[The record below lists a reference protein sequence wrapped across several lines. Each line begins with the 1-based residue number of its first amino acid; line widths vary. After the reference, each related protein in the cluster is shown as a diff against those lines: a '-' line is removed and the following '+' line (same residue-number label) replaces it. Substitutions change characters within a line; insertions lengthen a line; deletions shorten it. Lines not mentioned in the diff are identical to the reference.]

1 MTILQELAA
10 LYEARAVER
19 GWPHPGFSM
28 EKIGAVAVLDTD
40 GSLLELRSI
49 MTPDNKGKM
58 HPRSMSV
65 PSVKR
70 TSDITPAAFWD
81 KTAYVFGITQTPD
94 GAGQAKRTIAEHEAF
109 KAEHLK
115 RLKGAEDPALIA
127 LYRYCKTWMP
137 ERFMEFPDAVN
148 LLDQNVVFQLGDGP
162 FLHEL
167 PAARDLLV
175 TAGEDSA
182 TCLVSGRLGPIA
194 RLHPSIKGVV
204 GAQSS
209 GASLISFNND
219 AETSYGKSQGQNAPV
234 SQSTAFAYGTAL
246 NALLAKGSGNY
257 LRIGGDTVVF
267 WSDQPEIEL
276 IFNVLVSGSD
286 DRTAERDLVSRLRA
300 IAQGARTQ
308 DETLDPGSRLFVLGL
323 APNAAR
329 LSVRYWYPGTLG
341 DFAQN
346 FTQFWNDM
354 AIEPYPF
361 VKDALNLPP
370 KPWALLYDLAA
381 QRDAKN
387 IPDGLAGDLMRSLL
401 TGGPYP
407 MTLLATVIRRIRID
421 GDPDQTRRHGNVDG
435 RRAAII
441 AAVLRR
447 NFEEKVP
454 IALDED
460 ERDVAYL
467 LGRLFGAYACA
478 EQSHQSNGAGLRQK
492 YLASASAMPARVF
505 PTLMRNYEYTLSS
518 LTAATRVETVANI
531 KAERTI
537 HAIQNALCDEPP
549 EALPLS
555 GQGRFF
561 IGFYHQTSALYAK
574 AAGATDALSE
584 DEGSTE

>member
-19 GWPHPGFSM
+19 DWPHPGFSM
-28 EKIGAVAVLDTD
+28 EKIGAVAVLNND

-49 MTPDNKGKM
+49 MMPDNKGKM

-70 TSDITPAAFWD
+70 TSGIKPAAFWD

-94 GAGQAKRTIAEHEAF
+94 GPGQAKRTIAEHEAF
-109 KAEHLK
+109 KAEHLE
-115 RLKGAEDPALIA
+115 RLREAEDPALIA
-127 LYRYCKTWMP
+127 LYRYCETWIP
-137 ERFMEFPDAVN
+137 ERFMEYPDAVD

-175 TAGEDSA
+175 KAGEDSA

-219 AETSYGKSQGQNAPV
+219 AETSYGKSQGENAPV

-246 NALLAKGSGNY
+246 NALLAKGSGNH

-267 WSDQPEIEL
+267 WSEQPEIEL
-276 IFNVLVSGSD
+276 VFNALVSGSD
-286 DRTAERDLVSRLRA
+286 DRRSEHDLVSRLRA
-300 IAQGARTQ
+300 IAQGDRQQ

-329 LSVRYWYPGTLG
+329 LSVRYWYQGTLE

-346 FTQFWNDM
+346 FAQFWNDM

-361 VKDALNLPP
+361 VIGALNLPP

-401 TGGPYP
+401 TGEPYP

-421 GDPDQTRRHGNVDG
+421 GDPDQNRRHGNVDG

-447 NFEEKVP
+447 NFKETLP

-467 LGRLFGAYACA
+467 LGRLFGAYAYA
-478 EQSHQSNGAGLRQK
+478 AQSHQSNGAGLRQK
-492 YLASASAMPARVF
+492 YLASASARPARVF
-505 PTLMRNYEYTLSS
+505 PSLMRSYEYTLSS
-518 LTAATRVETVANI
+518 LTAATLLETAANI

-537 HAIQNALCDEPP
+537 RAIQNALCDELP

-574 AAGATDALSE
+574 VEGATDASSE